1 MRRLLILGGLIA
13 ALGGCAGRDFT
24 KPISVTQDWGF
35 IYMSPSSHQV
45 PHIPSHSFPNRS
57 GWPRSA

>member
-24 KPISVTQDWGF
+24 KPISVTQDCMGTC
-35 IYMSPSSHQV
+35 SSTISIGNPPV
-45 PHIPSHSFPNRS
+45 SLTLPIGIP
-57 GWPRSA
+57 GGL